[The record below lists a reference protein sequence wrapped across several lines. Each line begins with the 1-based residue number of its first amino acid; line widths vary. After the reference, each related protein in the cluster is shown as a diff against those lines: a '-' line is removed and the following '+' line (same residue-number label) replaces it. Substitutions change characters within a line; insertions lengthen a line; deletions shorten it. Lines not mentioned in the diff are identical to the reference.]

1 MLLLLP
7 SENKTWTYKHEMKRT
22 FSVLPH
28 RGMFACLSQYGK
40 IIAVVSY
47 RCAPALSLVITSSL
61 LSYSSNQH
69 HHSFPFCLQESF
81 LMSWC
86 DDGLIWIFRFFL
98 CFAQFILITATVSK
112 INNTWNW
119 SFSIKMCVFLKGKLF
134 HFKLFWFFCSL
145 FCELHPWHI
154 NDMRV
159 CIRYA

>member
-1 MLLLLP
+1 MGMGEWTLNECIRTTPNHTHSSKESCYQLTTKKHKMLLLLP

-86 DDGLIWIFRFFL
+86 DDGLIWIFRFFP
-98 CFAQFILITATVSK
+98 
-112 INNTWNW
+112 
-119 SFSIKMCVFLKGKLF
+119 
-134 HFKLFWFFCSL
+134 L
-145 FCELHPWHI
+145 FCTIYTHYCTSVK
-154 NDMRV
+154 DK
-159 CIRYA
+159 